1 MFSLVGIV
9 NNSHSCNDYEVS
21 HNSWMNSLL
30 NGEHDINMI
39 GEEYNEEGGKELQE

>member
-1 MFSLVGIV
+1 
-9 NNSHSCNDYEVS
+9 
-21 HNSWMNSLL
+21 MNSLL